1 MPYTLTQHSGVG
13 RSSVGRWTVVH
24 SRGDS
29 QRVTANMTEN
39 CLPPP
44 DAEAGFLPLGLREPG
59 HQGRYSELTMT
70 FFFNNSVK

>member
-1 MPYTLTQHSGVG
+1 MPYTLTQHAGVG

-29 QRVTANMTEN
+29 TRVTANMTEN

-44 DAEAGFLPLGLREPG
+44 DAEAGFLPG
-59 HQGRYSELTMT
+59 HQGRHSEL
-70 FFFNNSVK
+70 S